1 MRLITLVSLALLVA
15 IAGLAACNSS
25 EALLSHTN
33 TASPTPAAPTPA
45 DNARRIK
52 AAELHEL
59 WEKGNVVI
67 IDTRSEAAYKDEHI
81 KGSISVPA
89 EMVLA
94 ELDDEPKRKINVAHC
109 YFHNHNTDARSVIE
123 TQ

>member
-1 MRLITLVSLALLVA
+1 MRLITLVFLALLVT
-15 IAGLAACNSS
+15 IAGLAACNSN
-25 EALLSHTN
+25 EALLSPTTT

-59 WEKGNVVI
+59 WENGNVVI

-89 EMVLA
+89 GTVLSKLE
-94 ELDDEPKRKINVAHC
+94 ELPKNKMIVAYC
-109 YFHNHNTDARSVIE
+109 T
-123 TQ
+123 

>member
-1 MRLITLVSLALLVA
+1 V
-15 IAGLAACNSS
+15 
-25 EALLSHTN
+25 
-33 TASPTPAAPTPA
+33 APTPG

-89 EMVLA
+89 GTVLSKLD
-94 ELDDEPKRKINVAHC
+94 ELPKNKMIVAYC
-109 YFHNHNTDARSVIE
+109 T
-123 TQ
+123 

>member
-1 MRLITLVSLALLVA
+1 M
-15 IAGLAACNSS
+15 
-25 EALLSHTN
+25 
-33 TASPTPAAPTPA
+33 TPA

-89 EMVLA
+89 GTVLSKLD
-94 ELDDEPKRKINVAHC
+94 ELPKNKMIVAYC
-109 YFHNHNTDARSVIE
+109 T
-123 TQ
+123 